1 MDYLGIFIT
10 GLTTG
15 GISCLAMHG
24 GLLASTVA
32 NQKDEEL
39 GESTKATSSKKKIKQ
54 LTNTS
59 AGSFDQLDWLPVS
72 VFIVGKLVSHTLA
85 GFLLGWLGSTM
96 ELSVGVRLTFQVMAG
111 IFMFATA
118 MNLLQV
124 HPIFRYVVIQPP
136 RFVLKLLKSST
147 KGQAVFTPF
156 VVGFL
161 TILIPCGVTQSMQLL
176 AISSG
181 NPIIGALIMFF
192 FVLGTSP
199 IFGAIGVG
207 IAKFSEFWK
216 GAFLRAAAVMLIFL
230 SAQAI
235 NGALVVWD
243 APITWQKVTRAVL
256 DPAGLSTDPADLPP
270 VVDGVQRIDLRVLNH
285 GYEPRTLRVK
295 AGIPVEMILTTDNT
309 YSCAV
314 DFMIPAFGIREFL
327 DPTGER
333 AVGFT
338 PDKPGRYTFACS
350 MGMYTGVL
358 EVI

>member
-24 GLLASTVA
+24 GLLASAVA
-32 NQKDEEL
+32 KSKFDQKVQTKF
-39 GESTKATSSKKKIKQ
+39 STF
-54 LTNTS
+54 
-59 AGSFDQLDWLPVS
+59 GQLDWLPVS
-72 VFIVGKLVSHTLA
+72 VFLSGKLASHVLA
-85 GFLLGWLGSTM
+85 GFLLGALGSAM
-96 ELSVGVRLTFQVMAG
+96 ELSLGVRLTFQILAG
-111 IFMFATA
+111 LFMFATA
-118 MNLLQV
+118 MNLLEV
-124 HPIFRYVVIQPP
+124 HPVFRYVVIQPP
-136 RFVLKLLKSST
+136 RFVMRLLKNST
-147 KGQAVFTPF
+147 QSQVVFTPF
-156 VVGFL
+156 IVGFL

-181 NPIIGALIMFF
+181 NPVIGALIMFF

-207 IAKFSEFWK
+207 VAKFSDFWQ
-216 GAFLRAAAVMLIFL
+216 GTFLKIAAVTLIFL

-235 NGALVVWD
+235 NGVLVVWD
-243 APITWQKVTRAVL
+243 FPVTFQKISRAIL
-256 DPAGLSTDPADLPP
+256 DPAGLQTLPAGLPP
-270 VVDGVQRIDLRVLNH
+270 VIDGVQRVDLRVLNT
-285 GYEPRTLRVK
+285 GYDPQTVRVK
-295 AGIPVEMILTTDNT
+295 AGIPVEMILTTQDT